1 MSHLFENKELA
12 EWLEDVV
19 RHIAEKNCDGIA
31 FVAQSN
37 DGETFTAYYNCGCCR
52 KVEFA
57 SHIQI
62 DSMREVIEANS
73 GREQDEQI

>member
-1 MSHLFENKELA
+1 MSDLFENKDLV

-19 RHIAEKNCDGIA
+19 KRILEKNADGIA

-52 KVEFA
+52 KLEFA
-57 SHIQI
+57 SHLQV
-62 DSMREVIEANS
+62 DSAREVIEAN
-73 GREQDEQI
+73 RE